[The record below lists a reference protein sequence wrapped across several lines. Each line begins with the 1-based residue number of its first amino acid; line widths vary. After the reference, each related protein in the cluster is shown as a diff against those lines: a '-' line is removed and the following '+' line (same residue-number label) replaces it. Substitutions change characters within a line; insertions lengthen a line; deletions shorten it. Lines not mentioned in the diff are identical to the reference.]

1 MDNKKLRTMIESFF
15 EATLTADE
23 ERELCSYLRDNDV
36 PAELR
41 KDKEAILALCSDE
54 SVEVSST
61 EAFARLEAMIDAL
74 ETEQQPQT
82 IERQQVPENDKGKIR
97 KIPRYIWQG
106 VAAAA
111 VFILCFFILTNI
123 EQEQTSELIAMVEE
137 DTFDTPEEAFECTK
151 ESFEF
156 VLLAVNSANRSR
168 REINDVIEQSI
179 NALNKKE
186 NSNK

>member
-1 MDNKKLRTMIESFF
+1 MDNKNLRTMIECFF
-15 EATLTADE
+15 EGTLTANE
-23 ERELCSYLRDNDV
+23 ERELCCYLRGNDV

-41 KDKEAILALCSDE
+41 KDKEAILALCSENSAEASAD
-54 SVEVSST
+54 
-61 EAFARLEAMIDAL
+61 EAFSRLEAMIDAF
-74 ETEQQPQT
+74 ETEQHPQPTETHQMPN
-82 IERQQVPENDKGKIR
+82 IEKGKIR

-111 VFILCFFILTNI
+111 VLILCFFIFTNI
-123 EQEQTSELIAMVEE
+123 EQEQTDELTAMVEE

>member
-1 MDNKKLRTMIESFF
+1 MDNTKLRTMIESFF

-23 ERELCSYLRDNDV
+23 ERELCSYLRGNDV

-54 SVEVSST
+54 IVEASST

-74 ETEQQPQT
+74 ETEQQPQA
-82 IERQQVPENDKGKIR
+82 IERHQIPDNKKGKIR
-97 KIPRYIWQG
+97 KIPRYVWQG

-111 VFILCFFILTNI
+111 VFILCFFIFTNI
-123 EQEQTSELIAMVEE
+123 EQEQTSEFVAMVEE

-179 NALNKKE
+179 NVLNKKE
-186 NSNK
+186 NPNK